1 MISTV
6 LSLLVNSYT
15 INLLNFD
22 MFQAEEEL
30 CESSSDENDDR
41 DGEGGDVIDV
51 EDLGTMVGKMDQAKN
66 NKINQEPKEMV
77 TPLLRK
83 ALTKQGRKIIF

>member
-1 MISTV
+1 
-6 LSLLVNSYT
+6 
-15 INLLNFD
+15 
-22 MFQAEEEL
+22 
-30 CESSSDENDDR
+30 
-41 DGEGGDVIDV
+41 
-51 EDLGTMVGKMDQAKN
+51 MVGKMDQAKK